1 MSQPFDYPGPDP
13 DREDLGSSRYTKK
26 EVLFAGGDAEPDN
39 GIYMYHVDNGFRR
52 VGGTDLV
59 SIDEDHCARK
69 LHATRLQLQGVVI
82 FSSRYM
88 GYAYQL
94 KVFHLQLATI
104 KNNQAVKAIVYLCS
118 LAKGLSKVEIL
129 EVKDKRLKKCSQ
141 FDRKHMYLYFTSHVL
156 LNSIFEFTIY

>member
-59 SIDEDHCARK
+59 SIDDNYWDEHTMVNVPESYMQ
-69 LHATRLQLQGVVI
+69 HA
-82 FSSRYM
+82 FNC
-88 GYAYQL
+88 
-94 KVFHLQLATI
+94 KVL
-104 KNNQAVKAIVYLCS
+104 
-118 LAKGLSKVEIL
+118 
-129 EVKDKRLKKCSQ
+129 
-141 FDRKHMYLYFTSHVL
+141 
-156 LNSIFEFTIY
+156 